1 MRIAPL
7 LFTVIVC
14 VVALSDAA
22 MAQGAATGGTQ
33 DTGTGSQL
41 FFPIRPRNEP
51 RASTAVPTVPSSHG
65 RVVRLGRAHRFP
77 IHIHR

>member
-7 LFTVIVC
+7 LFIVC

-41 FFPIRPRNEP
+41 FFPIRPRNEL
-51 RASTAVPTVPSSHG
+51 RALTAVPTVPSSQG
-65 RVVRLGRAHRFP
+65 RFVRGRAHRFP

>member
-1 MRIAPL
+1 MRIAPV
-7 LFTVIVC
+7 LFTVIVS

-51 RASTAVPTVPSSHG
+51 RASTAVPTVPPQG
-65 RVVRLGRAHRFP
+65 RVVRLGRARFP